1 MAQEWKL
8 NKKGE
13 FYFWDEMR
21 YQNKVLYFIDL
32 HAAHLYGSD
41 RPTIRRCGP
50 RVSDGPAD
58 AASANAE
65 CLNVINVGH
74 F

>member
-1 MAQEWKL
+1 MGQKWKL
-8 NKKGE
+8 NKKE
-13 FYFWDEMR
+13 EYYFRDEIR

-41 RPTIRRCGP
+41 RSSAKRCGP

-58 AASANAE
+58 ALTNAK